1 MTDARVA
8 KRYAS
13 ALFNTALKQD
23 ILQSVEDD
31 LEGICATISYS
42 KELKR
47 FLNNPTMS
55 REAKLTLMEKTFG
68 DRVTALTMHAFRLL
82 LKRRREDLIQHVR
95 MEFAEL
101 RRNHD
106 NVSYAVIESSMELSD
121 EHKQAIVAKVTEA
134 SGRKVEAEF
143 RIDENII
150 GGVRVTYDNFVLDGT
165 ARGYLNRMKDRLLY
179 DLLKQA

>member
-13 ALFNTALKQD
+13 ALFSSALKQD

-31 LEGICATISYS
+31 LDGICALISHS
-42 KELKR
+42 DKLKK
-47 FLNNPTMS
+47 FLKNPTMT
-55 REAKLTLMEKTFG
+55 REAKLALMEKTFG

-82 LKRRREDLIQHVR
+82 LKRRREDLIHHVKI
-95 MEFAEL
+95 EFAEL

-106 NVSYAVIESSMELSD
+106 NVTYAVVESSFELGD
-121 EHKQAIVAKVTEA
+121 DHKNAIIERVTKA
-134 SGRKVEAEF
+134 SGRNVEAEF
-143 RIDENII
+143 LIDETMI
-150 GGVRVTYDNFVLDGT
+150 GGVKVTYDNFVLDGT
-165 ARGYLNRMKDRLLY
+165 VRGYLNRMKDNLLY